1 MLHSNRKTKTEPT
14 FIMNKSILFAAVS
27 SVLALTLTA
36 ADSGPREEIA
46 KAAAKLANSASYSWH
61 TTVKV
66 PEDSQFKPGPT
77 DGKIE
82 KGGFTVVK
90 MSFNNNESEMVI
102 KGEKAALSGRD
113 GGWQLASELENA
125 EGPGR
130 FRAMMARNFRAPAAQ
145 VTEILSGI
153 KELKKD
159 GDTQVISPRKA
170 RRNC

>member
-1 MLHSNRKTKTEPT
+1 MLHSNRKKKTEPT

-90 MSFNNNESEMVI
+90 MSFNNNERSE
-102 KGEKAALSGRD
+102 EHT
-113 GGWQLASELENA
+113 SELQS
-125 EGPGR
+125 R
-130 FRAMMARNFRAPAAQ
+130 
-145 VTEILSGI
+145 
-153 KELKKD
+153 
-159 GDTQVISPRKA
+159 
-170 RRNC
+170 